1 MRIDCQMV
9 SVPSLDNI
17 SVFKKILNRFF
28 SLNIATKVMLG
39 YGFLSLLLIVVSVFA
54 LSNLK
59 RLNSINESI
68 IKTDVPLIDASDKM
82 IDNLLAQEL
91 YGRRY
96 AILKS
101 SDMLVLFWNRSEEF
115 DQIAEQIPHLPG
127 QSNFPLDKLTAL
139 HNEYNSAFLKSV
151 QSARKSS
158 FISDAQSASLKKKE
172 EELIGFIKK
181 ISADAH
187 QNQKAKAMMTSAIG
201 KNAFRI
207 TASLCLLGLLFGVG
221 SALIIT
227 KNISGSISQLK
238 FATKQISEGRFDY
251 KNNVRNKDE
260 LGELSHAFGE
270 MAMRLK
276 RLEEMYLD
284 ASPLT
289 RLPGGIAIENILQK
303 RLDAGTPLAFCM
315 LDLDNFKSFNDHY
328 GYAMGSEVIKATAR
342 IIEEVV
348 SRKGTEG
355 DFVGHIGG
363 DDFVVISTL
372 EGYGNICKGIIEAFD
387 KTILDFYSTED
398 RTTGYIMGKTRQGQ
412 EVSFPIMTISIA
424 VVTNKD
430 RKFTNIAEV
439 GEIAAELKD
448 YAKSIP
454 GSIYVVDK
462 RRKVLS
468 D

>member
-1 MRIDCQMV
+1 MGQEPLR
-9 SVPSLDNI
+9 DNGTA
-17 SVFKKILNRFF
+17 FKKILNRFF

-39 YGFLSLLLIVVSVFA
+39 YVFLSTLLIVVSVFA
-54 LSNLK
+54 LSSLN
-59 RLNSINESI
+59 RINSINESI
-68 IKTDVPLIDASDKM
+68 LKTDVPLIDASDKL
-82 IDNLLAQEL
+82 IDNVIAQEL

-101 SDMLVLFWNRSEEF
+101 SDMLVLFWKRSEEF

-139 HNEYNSAFLKSV
+139 HNDYNSMFLKSIESIGTASSI
-151 QSARKSS
+151 SA
-158 FISDAQSASLKKKE
+158 AQSASLKKKE
-172 EELIGFIKK
+172 EELVEAIKK
-181 ISADAH
+181 ISTDARH
-187 QNQKAKAMMTSAIG
+187 NQKTKAMTTSAIG
-201 KNAFRI
+201 ENAFRV
-207 TASLCLLGLLFGVG
+207 TASFCLLGLLFGVG

-227 KNISGSISQLK
+227 KNISGSINQLK

-251 KNNVRNKDE
+251 KNNVRHQDE

-303 RLDAGTPLAFCM
+303 RLDAGLPLAFCM

-348 SRKGTEG
+348 STKGTEV

-363 DDFVVISTL
+363 DDFVVISTP
-372 EGYGNICKGIIEAFD
+372 ERYGNICKGIIDAFD
-387 KTILDFYSTED
+387 KTIIDFYSDKD
-398 RTTGYIMGKTRQGQ
+398 RTNGYIIGKTRQGQ

-462 RRKVLS
+462 RRKVLL